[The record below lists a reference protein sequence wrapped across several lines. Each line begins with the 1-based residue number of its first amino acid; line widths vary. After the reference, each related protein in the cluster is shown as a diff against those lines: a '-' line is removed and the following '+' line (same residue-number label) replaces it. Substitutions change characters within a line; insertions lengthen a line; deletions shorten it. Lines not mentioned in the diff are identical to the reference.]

1 MTQYVPIH
9 NHSEFSALDG
19 LSTCKEIMERC
30 QCIGCEAVGI
40 TDHGTVAGH
49 LEFAKQAAEHGI
61 KPLFGCELYHGIYA
75 TKEERVA
82 AGHKKRDSAHLVAVA
97 ATDRGLR
104 NLWSLVTESHKNFY
118 HVGRVHWDMLD
129 QYKEGLI
136 LTSGCIQGLVSQD
149 ILNEGT
155 LDPLNRYLE
164 IFGDNFY
171 IEIHTYPGKEHE
183 LLNKELVAVAQ
194 ERGLPLVYAT
204 DAHFASP
211 DQYETHDAYIAMQT
225 GETILMESE
234 ERKMWHPKSLF
245 IQDEQGIRE
254 SLSYLP
260 ESAVDEALYNSA
272 EIADRCNASL
282 PEVKRQLPVFI
293 PKESS
298 FVENGK
304 RELTGAELFIE
315 LIEEGVV
322 RRYGEDPPDEVW
334 ERAFAEA
341 NVFLNGNL
349 EHYFLQA
356 WDFIQFCE
364 SQGIERG
371 PGRGSAAGAIVSYAL
386 GITDV
391 DPLEYDLIFERFYN
405 PGRAKGFPDIDCDF
419 PTLDRP
425 RIKKYMEE
433 RWGEDRIAQIGTITR
448 LKPLS
453 AIARIYKVCG
463 ISFAEM
469 EALKKIVHTVPD
481 IDILGPD
488 SVGWDSES
496 DPGKTVYVM
505 DHVGDQVND
514 WAKNSSDPEMA
525 KRMLELV
532 RDICSRVS
540 GYGLHPSGVVVSK
553 VPLQD
558 ELPQMWNSKQ
568 SMMATMFPMSDVDA
582 RGFVKDDFLGLANL
596 DILAEWKR
604 LVEPSLGQIDWWEIK
619 DEVEVD
625 GDHEMWKL
633 FDRGLTLGLFQIEDG
648 YARHLCKEMQP
659 RSIEDLGIVVALN
672 RPGPIR
678 SGAPDSFIAR
688 RTGQEPTVYDHP
700 ILEDILEPTYGW
712 FLYQEQIIRF
722 FGKLGLSESDADAV
736 RKILGKKKPEEMK
749 ALYNGTG
756 EWKGKGFKTLA
767 ENAGI
772 NEKSASTIWSKIE
785 DFAKYS
791 FNKSHAIAYAT
802 LCFRTAYAKWADTPN
817 FAISCIRVATKQKKS
832 KDQIGKYVS
841 EARRMG
847 ISVRLPNIDKSQAE
861 IAYVDGEIY
870 YGFSDI
876 KGIGKKTAEK
886 ICELRDSHQIENA
899 EDLFDAIQGEQALWE
914 ARKQAAKEQGL
925 SFKEKSPKST
935 VPQNRIPLLE
945 NIGAF
950 DDYIDRKASMV
961 KKQEFEKELLGLIL
975 TDDADE
981 ILVNNHEVVE
991 ELDDYE
997 MIDVEGHAIV
1007 PGIVSS
1013 IVPKKTK
1020 KDGRP
1025 MGIVTVEYQGR
1036 QIEFVVFPKDWKAYK
1051 FLWKERSVGIFYL
1064 SKGDRGV
1071 VFREGQRLSK

>member
-1 MTQYVPIH
+1 MKYAPIH

-19 LSTCKEIMERC
+19 LSTCKEIMQRC

-75 TKEERVA
+75 TKEERIA

-97 ATDRGLR
+97 ATDQGLR

-129 QYKEGLI
+129 KYKEGLI

-171 IEIHTYPGKEHE
+171 IEIHTYPGEEHE
-183 LLNKELVAVAQ
+183 RLNKELVAVAQ

-211 DQYETHDAYIAMQT
+211 EQYETHDAYIAMQT
-225 GETILMESE
+225 GETILMDPD

-245 IQDEQGIRE
+245 IQDEEDIRK

-260 ESAVDEALYNSA
+260 ESAVEEALANSA
-272 EIADRCNASL
+272 EVADRCNASL
-282 PEVKRQLPVFI
+282 PEIQRQLPIFI
-293 PKESS
+293 PAESPYVDKEGRKLSS
-298 FVENGK
+298 
-304 RELTGAELFIE
+304 AELFID
-315 LIEEGVV
+315 LIERGIVN
-322 RRYGEDPPDEVW
+322 RYGEDPSDEVW

-341 NVFLNGNL
+341 NVFLEGNL

-364 SQGIERG
+364 DKEIERG

-425 RIKKYMEE
+425 RIKGYMEE
-433 RWGEDRIAQIGTITR
+433 RWGEDKIAQIGTVTR

-463 ISFAEM
+463 ISFPEM

-488 SVGWDSES
+488 SVGWDRES

-505 DHVGDQVND
+505 DHVADEVKE
-514 WAKNSSDPEMA
+514 WIKSCRDPEMA
-525 KRMLELV
+525 KRMVELV

-604 LVEPSLGQIDWWEIK
+604 LVEPTLGKIDWREIK
-619 DEVEVD
+619 KEVEATP
-625 GDHEMWKL
+625 DHEMWSL

-648 YARHLCKEMQP
+648 YARHLCKELKP
-659 RSIEDLGIVVALN
+659 RSVEDLGIIVALN

-688 RTGQEPTVYDHP
+688 KNGEEAVVYDHP

-756 EWKGKGFKTLA
+756 EWQDKGFKTLA
-767 ENAGI
+767 QSAGI
-772 NEKSASTIWSKIE
+772 DDESAATIWSKIE

-802 LCFRTAYAKWADTPN
+802 LCFRTTYAKWADTPH
-817 FAISCIRVATKQKKS
+817 FAIACIRVATKQKKS

-847 ISVRLPNIDKSQAE
+847 ISVRLPNIDRSQSE

-876 KGIGKKTAEK
+876 KGIGKRTAEK
-886 ICELRDSHQIENA
+886 ICELRDKYSLQKV
-899 EDLFDAIQGEQALWE
+899 EDLYDAIDKEQALWE
-914 ARKQAAKEQGL
+914 DRKAKAKEEGKP
-925 SFKEKSPKST
+925 FKERSAKSAI
-935 VPQNRIPLLE
+935 PQNRLPLLE

-950 DDYIDRKASMV
+950 EDYTERNISLPKR
-961 KKQEFEKELLGLIL
+961 QEFEKELLGLIL
-975 TDDADE
+975 TDDTDE
-981 ILVNNHEVVE
+981 ILSANYEVVE

-997 MIDVEGHAIV
+997 MIEVESHAIV
-1007 PGIVSS
+1007 PGVVASV
-1013 IVPKKTK
+1013 VPKKTK
-1020 KDGRP
+1020 RDGKS

-1036 QIEFVVFPKDWKAYK
+1036 QIEFVVFPNDWKAYK
-1051 FLWKERSVGIFYL
+1051 FLWRERSVGIFYL
-1064 SKGDRGV
+1064 SKGDRGI
-1071 VFREGQRLSK
+1071 VFKEGQRLTQ